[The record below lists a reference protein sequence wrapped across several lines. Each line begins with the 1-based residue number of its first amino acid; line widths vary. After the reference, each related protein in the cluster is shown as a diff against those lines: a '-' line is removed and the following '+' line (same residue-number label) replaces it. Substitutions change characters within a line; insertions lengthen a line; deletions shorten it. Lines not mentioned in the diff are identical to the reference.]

1 MEQDSKSKQT
11 IKVNMFNMQAM
22 IDWNNMF
29 AEKPEKETKDE
40 KVANF
45 KKRLEGFKEI
55 KTLEEARALL
65 MKTIPVKLERT
76 VFYVGDAKCIII
88 NREDR
93 VRITLDSDKELIS
106 YDFV

>member
-76 VFYVGDAKCIII
+76 VFYVGDAKCVII
-88 NREDR
+88 NRGNR